1 MYLYLKFSIEW
12 VLKYML
18 MCLCFAVLL
27 LTLGRRVTV
36 VVLCVIHSSFTHS
49 VTWNCV
55 HFYATTKART
65 RSLREN
71 ILI

>member
-36 VVLCVIHSSFTHS
+36 VVLCVIHSFIHSFCHLEL
-49 VTWNCV
+49 
-55 HFYATTKART
+55 
-65 RSLREN
+65 RSLLRHN
-71 ILI
+71 